1 MFTYLQ
7 GGLIATA
14 QQRGRNLAQAGPRTD
29 GIKPRF
35 CSRSGKQE
43 RKLGI
48 FRDMIGT
55 GSCCGVSLTES
66 VGIV

>member
-7 GGLIATA
+7 GGLIAMA
-14 QQRGRNLAQAGPRTD
+14 QQRGRNLAQAGYRTD

-48 FRDMIGT
+48 DQGHDRNWFMLWSFFD
-55 GSCCGVSLTES
+55 
-66 VGIV
+66 